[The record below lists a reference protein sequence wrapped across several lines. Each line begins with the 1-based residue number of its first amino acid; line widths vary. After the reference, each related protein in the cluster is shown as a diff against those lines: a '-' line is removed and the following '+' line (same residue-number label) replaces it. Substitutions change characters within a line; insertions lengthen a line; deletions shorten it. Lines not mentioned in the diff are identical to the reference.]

1 LIDPKTF
8 SSNSVRFF
16 NQKIYDQCL
25 KKETC
30 AVYEKIKVDYEV
42 RRLGILEA
50 RMLGDYEVIRQKGLE
65 A

>member
-1 LIDPKTF
+1 LGKNAPDLIDPKTF

-16 NQKIYDQCL
+16 NKTIYDERL

-30 AVYEKIKVDYEV
+30 DVYEKIK
-42 RRLGILEA
+42 LGGET
-50 RMLGDYEVIRQKGLE
+50 RKLGDKE